1 MKIYNLKTASLIHV
15 HHEIDAL
22 YNMNF
27 FKQLFTSNWYRITVL
42 LRYYLLVMMDSNC
55 IHVLTTASLKTDLAT
70 SLGENSPTVS
80 DMSSVSLG

>member
-1 MKIYNLKTASLIHV
+1 
-15 HHEIDAL
+15 
-22 YNMNF
+22 
-27 FKQLFTSNWYRITVL
+27 
-42 LRYYLLVMMDSNC
+42 MMDSNC

>member
-1 MKIYNLKTASLIHV
+1 MHCTTWIILNSYL
-15 HHEIDAL
+15 
-22 YNMNF
+22 
-27 FKQLFTSNWYRITVL
+27 QLTGTVL

-55 IHVLTTASLKTDLAT
+55 IHALTTASLNTDLAT